1 MNKKIKQTVYTLLA
15 LTAFTFASSGCTNVE
30 EVTSYTATVQGN
42 PTHNVGKS
50 VFQVKIADGDGNGV
64 SGLNPQILPVMDMGG
79 MVHATPVDSVTD
91 DGGGLYT
98 AVVYYLMP
106 GSWEIKILDSNSVEI
121 AAKIP
126 VTVGGTMMQM
136 ASISDS
142 ADQYDKSGTPT
153 NRPYFIFIEE
163 ITGTSGNHTVK
174 IFAAVR
180 KSMMEHPALKNGL
193 TLSPASGPDW
203 IVNGSTT
210 SIDLSLDSGTTWLGP
225 LTDNGAGH
233 FAKGSIAGLAAGSQ
247 TLTFKLTVNTTVYTK
262 KSLIATVP

>member
-42 PTHNVGKS
+42 PTHTVGKS

-79 MVHATPVDSVTD
+79 MVHTTPVDSVTD
-91 DGGGLYT
+91 NGGGLYT
-98 AVVYYLMP
+98 AIVYYLMP
-106 GSWEIKILDSNSVEI
+106 GSWDIKILDSNGAEI
-121 AAKIP
+121 TAKIP
-126 VTVGGTMMQM
+126 VTVGGTMAQM
-136 ASISDS
+136 ASISD
-142 ADQYDKSGTPT
+142 ATDQYDKSGTPT

-180 KSMMEHPALKNGL
+180 QSMMEHPALKNGL

-203 IVNGSTT
+203 TVTT
-210 SIDLSLDSGTTWLGP
+210 TAIRLSPDSGTTWLGP
-225 LTDNGAGH
+225 FTDNGSGH
-233 FAKGSIAGLAAGSQ
+233 FSLASVSGLSTGSQ
-247 TLTFKLTVNTTVYTK
+247 SVTFELTVNGATK
-262 KSLIATVP
+262 PTKTLTATVP